1 MAELFDIRIKLT
13 EAMLAA
19 RRGSNKIRRF
29 DIAPVDKKKFPDK
42 PLMWEP
48 NLLQWRWAL
57 KEALEAKGLSS
68 DSVID
73 FIRLP
78 NQIKCP
84 SIHLYQRNW
93 KDSKNPGVQQHELFE
108 AFNVG
113 SEITIPILIVS
124 ELEDKDETQ
133 PKNAF
138 AEMFKTKPPTKQDVI
153 DCFEIIGANIGLS
166 PWGSKFGY
174 GRFVVIKDNDQQ
186 E

>member
-68 DSVID
+68 DSVI
-73 FIRLP
+73 
-78 NQIKCP
+78 
-84 SIHLYQRNW
+84 
-93 KDSKNPGVQQHELFE
+93 
-108 AFNVG
+108 
-113 SEITIPILIVS
+113 
-124 ELEDKDETQ
+124 
-133 PKNAF
+133 
-138 AEMFKTKPPTKQDVI
+138 
-153 DCFEIIGANIGLS
+153 ANIDAIA
-166 PWGSKFGY
+166 Y
-174 GRFVVIKDNDQQ
+174 
-186 E
+186 